1 MFNGAALKVPKRV
14 CKRMTY
20 QTTLSGPALC
30 AGVGL
35 HTGERARLA
44 FKPAEANTGIVFVRT
59 DVSSAERVIIADGRH
74 VTTTQLGTVGTMREM
89 VVCAPVRD
97 QYPRRS
103 LISGG
108 TLVACC
114 FVQVPSLS
122 GATWKVPTSLDRI
135 HS

>member
-74 VTTTQLGTVGTMREM
+74 VTTTQLGTTLANEDGVSVSTVEH
-89 VVCAPVRD
+89 
-97 QYPRRS
+97 
-103 LISGG
+103 
-108 TLVACC
+108 LVAACAG
-114 FVQVPSLS
+114 V
-122 GATWKVPTSLDRI
+122 GLDK
-135 HS
+135 